1 MELIFKK
8 SWQSEKGFSDVK
20 FLSSTRGHEGF
31 WTIDPFAFP
40 QLLQAG
46 IRNSWSDPRPAQH
59 WFGRGLG
66 PTFPRLFLANRN
78 SLWDVQCTGIRAI
91 SGLQMFVTR

>member
-31 WTIDPFAFP
+31 WTIEPFAFP
-40 QLLQAG
+40 QLL
-46 IRNSWSDPRPAQH
+46 
-59 WFGRGLG
+59 
-66 PTFPRLFLANRN
+66 
-78 SLWDVQCTGIRAI
+78 
-91 SGLQMFVTR
+91 